1 MFRLAHQAA
10 FLMPEGY
17 IFDLV
22 TVSAHNN
29 TNTLRMEKVFHARV
43 ARLFLGGMAGCRSNT
58 MQSQAHAQ
66 GRR

>member
-1 MFRLAHQAA
+1 MFQLAYQAA

-17 IFDLV
+17 IFDFV
-22 TVSAHNN
+22 TVSAQDS

-43 ARLFLGGMAGCRSNT
+43 ARLFLGRMAGCRSNT